1 MKLVAFSRA
10 RETSCG
16 VYTGISCVASGRN
29 ARVVRDSRA
38 RETWVAPRVLRDMRD
53 ACISACLPG
62 EKYTYCDTMLHL
74 VTLI

>member
-1 MKLVAFSRA
+1 MTCIQESHVSLAGEMHV
-10 RETSCG
+10 
-16 VYTGISCVASGRN
+16 SCVTQRT
-29 ARVVRDSRA
+29 

>member
-10 RETSCG
+10 RETSCD
-16 VYTGISCVASGRN
+16 VYTGIS
-29 ARVVRDSRA
+29 RVVRDSRA

-53 ACISACLPG
+53 ACISVCLPG